1 VSTYVPKGND
11 IQKEWVVI
19 DANEKVLGRV
29 AVEAAKILRGKHKP
43 EYTPYMDCGDNVII
57 INAEKA
63 RVTGN
68 KFTDKKYYRHSG
80 HPGGI
85 SEQTYQS
92 MMAKN
97 PTRAMTL
104 AVNGMLPHNRLGRA
118 LQTNLRVYAGAEH
131 PHDAQTPSTHTF

>member
-1 VSTYVPKGND
+1 MSTYVPKGKD
-11 IQKEWVVI
+11 VQKEWVLI
-19 DANEKVLGRV
+19 DANDQVLGRV
-29 AVEAAKILRGKHKP
+29 AVEAAQILRGKHKP
-43 EYTPYMDCGDNVII
+43 EYTPFMDCGDNVII

-85 SEQTYQS
+85 NETNYQS

-97 PTRAMTL
+97 PTWS
-104 AVNGMLPHNRLGRA
+104 N
-118 LQTNLRVYAGAEH
+118 
-131 PHDAQTPSTHTF
+131 SK